1 MKESSMD
8 RRRRIKCILLGLCFA
23 AVALSPLR
31 CSRWDSSRWIR
42 NTGDMAEVIMPCLTT
57 AVLLLREDWVLFP
70 HWLSAGAATALS
82 VHLLKHA
89 IPARRPGGGRHSFPS
104 GHTATAFLSACFL
117 LRRYGPRWG
126 VPMLLLACFVGFSR
140 VYSHSHYLRDVLAGA
155 LIGFLWAHI
164 SGFIWRKLSHYF
176 KTHRKS

>member
-1 MKESSMD
+1 
-8 RRRRIKCILLGLCFA
+8 
-23 AVALSPLR
+23 
-31 CSRWDSSRWIR
+31 
-42 NTGDMAEVIMPCLTT
+42 MAEVIMPCLTT